1 MFFAVPQY
9 LLVTFVQNFV
19 RMFFFGLFSTHL
31 PYILVGVIYFAS
43 FAFASLQAMKAVVLE
58 EQHEEQSN
66 EIWVHP
72 PNPGL
77 SDVFFYEGAS
87 DSFAEAIE
95 QESLPTPLTGKDIKF
110 NFHTFPPILSFSSS
124 GLFIRPPPVLA

>member
-9 LLVTFVQNFV
+9 LLVTFVQNFA

-43 FAFASLQAMKAVVLE
+43 FAFASLQAMKAGVLE

-66 EIWVHP
+66 EIRVQP
-72 PNPGL
+72 QNSGFA
-77 SDVFFYEGAS
+77 DVFFFDDNLQDCSEPIAPSGLLK
-87 DSFAEAIE
+87 
-95 QESLPTPLTGKDIKF
+95 LPPATVIKFLTGFDPPVSS
-110 NFHTFPPILSFSSS
+110 FHP
-124 GLFIRPPPVLA
+124 GQLFVRPPPVLA